1 MDARKGASASR
12 TPSREKLPVPSPKG
26 RKKTGG
32 RQKGTPNKLTQA
44 FKAQRESCREIFRN
58 AVGLEM
64 PDDHT
69 IDGKAVNVRKRLA
82 KMFAGLEKPDR
93 TYIALMQLGLAYA
106 YGTPDKM
113 QPEEST
119 KKRSLVYISE
129 GGLPWDPALDP
140 MREQEAAAIRAQQAQ
155 EKMEAAAAER
165 KRQGL
170 EPDPDDDEDPDA
182 PELVR

>member
-12 TPSREKLPVPSPKG
+12 TPSREKLQVPSPKG

-32 RQKGTPNKLTQA
+32 RQTGTPNKLTQA
-44 FKAQRESCREIFRN
+44 FKAQRECCQEIFKN

-69 IDGKAVNVRKRLA
+69 IDGMAVNVRKRLA

-113 QPEEST
+113 KPEESGR
-119 KKRSLVYISE
+119 RSLVFIGE
-129 GGLPWDPALDP
+129 NGLPWENDP
-140 MREQEAAAIRAQQAQ
+140 MAKQEADAIAAQKAQ
-155 EKMEAAAAER
+155 EKLEAAAAKR
-165 KRQGL
+165 KLQGL

>member
-1 MDARKGASASR
+1 
-12 TPSREKLPVPSPKG
+12 
-26 RKKTGG
+26 
-32 RQKGTPNKLTQA
+32 
-44 FKAQRESCREIFRN
+44 
-58 AVGLEM
+58 M

-113 QPEEST
+113 KPEESGR
-119 KKRSLVYISE
+119 RSLVFIGE
-129 GGLPWDPALDP
+129 NGLPWENDP
-140 MREQEAAAIRAQQAQ
+140 MAKQEADAIAAQKAQEKLEAAAQ
-155 EKMEAAAAER
+155 ER
-165 KRQGL
+165 KLQGL
-170 EPDPDDDEDPDA
+170 ELDPDDDEDPDA